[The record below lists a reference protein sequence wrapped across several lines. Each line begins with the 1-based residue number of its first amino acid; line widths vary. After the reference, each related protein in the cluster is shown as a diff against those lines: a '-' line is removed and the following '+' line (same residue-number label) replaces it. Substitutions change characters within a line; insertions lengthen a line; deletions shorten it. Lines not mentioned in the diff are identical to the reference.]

1 MMFFLDEPMTVF
13 CSCLD
18 CGVSFSPNG
27 GGYDWEKIIFYQK
40 FKKNNK
46 KYNKDWERE
55 WRYDD
60 HIDLHENKKKN
71 QIEFKQAIK
80 LN

>member
-1 MMFFLDEPMTVF
+1 MVEDTI
-13 CSCLD
+13 S
-18 CGVSFSPNG
+18 
-27 GGYDWEKIIFYQK
+27 
-40 FKKNNK
+40 K